1 MAGDRNDRYREFKLL
16 LRDNRPLY
24 RVCPQRQIGRKPER
38 ISALT
43 CLNPQPAPPIGE
55 ARSVGLIT

>member
-1 MAGDRNDRYREFKLL
+1 MAGDRNDRHREFVKL

-24 RVCPQRQIGRKPER
+24 RVCLQRQIGRKPKR

-43 CLNPQPAPPIGE
+43 CLNPQPAPPGGE
-55 ARSVGLIT
+55 ARFVGLIT